1 MSSLSLQMLSQAP
14 ELAVLEALEATLV
27 AASLALRAAHPELG
41 EEDFAVS
48 PHPPS
53 LQSAMAD
60 ALLTHLPPLR
70 QALHRYRCLLVMQ
83 HLWADSSPAS
93 EDPGF

>member
-1 MSSLSLQMLSQAP
+1 MSSLSLQVLSQAP
-14 ELAVLEALEATLV
+14 ELAVLEALEATI
-27 AASLALRAAHPELG
+27 AAAGLALRAAHPELG

-60 ALLTHLPPLR
+60 ALLTHLAPLR

-83 HLWADSSPAS
+83 HLWADYTLAS

>member
-1 MSSLSLQMLSQAP
+1 MSSLSLEVLSQAP
-14 ELAVLEALEATLV
+14 ELAVLEALEATI
-27 AASLALRAAHPELG
+27 ASASLALRAAHPELG
-41 EEDFAVS
+41 EGDFAVS

-53 LQSAMAD
+53 LQSAMAG

-83 HLWADSSPAS
+83 HLWAGFTPAS

>member
-1 MSSLSLQMLSQAP
+1 MSSLSLHVLSQAP
-14 ELAVLEALEATLV
+14 ELAVLEALEATS
-27 AASLALRAAHPELG
+27 AAACLALRAAHPELG
-41 EEDFAVS
+41 EADFAVS

-60 ALLTHLPPLR
+60 ALLTHLAPL
-70 QALHRYRCLLVMQ
+70 QKALHRYRCLLVMQ
-83 HLWADSSPAS
+83 HLWADSTPAS